1 MVDIHKLHFVQPA
14 AKNSL
19 VETGF
24 TLYSQK
30 TLIIQS
36 WLHFRQL
43 KNKIER
49 NKKWIYTKAMTL

>member
-30 TLIIQS
+30 TLIIQL
-36 WLHFRQL
+36 WLHFG
-43 KNKIER
+43 KPHGF
-49 NKKWIYTKAMTL
+49 TLDS